1 MDSTARLEALG
12 ARLRPAAEGRHR
24 DPDPGPAAAAPDRA
38 ACKSVR
44 EAHVCG
50 GPSPGRDGAAAIT
63 YRRTERA
70 ALVIETTDGDTVYL
84 RISSRTAASARAAE
98 RGDHERVVTELTIRG
113 RSATRIA
120 IAIDGELDAAE
131 LEAVRNVV
139 TQAAELAETFFTSG
153 AADAF
158 EAAAALAMDPAEL
171 ARVSLRMSTRER
183 AVYSAPAP
191 TLRAAAPGLE
201 SPASEPRAAASGD
214 ARSAPAASPPAA
226 RASEPAPAPRAP
238 AEAEPRAAEALPS
251 AAAVLRTIASF
262 LSQLLDA
269 LDPPEPEPGL
279 ATITPA
285 DLPEHSIDVSL
296 KLEIFRWVV
305 LAVAAAPAESVAE
318 EADGAALHAPQML
331 GAALDELAASG
342 EALSA
347 IA

>member
-1 MDSTARLEALG
+1 DIRAVSTRRSTGMDSTARLEALG

-191 TLRAAAPGLE
+191 TLRAAAPGQI
-201 SPASEPRAAASGD
+201 G
-214 ARSAPAASPPAA
+214 
-226 RASEPAPAPRAP
+226 RASCRERVWI
-238 AEAEPRAAEALPS
+238 R
-251 AAAVLRTIASF
+251 V
-262 LSQLLDA
+262 
-269 LDPPEPEPGL
+269 GGG
-279 ATITPA
+279 
-285 DLPEHSIDVSL
+285 SIGKKICLGSD
-296 KLEIFRWVV
+296 I
-305 LAVAAAPAESVAE
+305 SV
-318 EADGAALHAPQML
+318 
-331 GAALDELAASG
+331 
-342 EALSA
+342 
-347 IA
+347 